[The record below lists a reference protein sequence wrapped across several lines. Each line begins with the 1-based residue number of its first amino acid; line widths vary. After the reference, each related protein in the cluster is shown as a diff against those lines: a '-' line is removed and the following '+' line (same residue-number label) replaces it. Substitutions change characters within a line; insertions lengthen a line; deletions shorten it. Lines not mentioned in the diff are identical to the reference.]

1 VGLRAKGSEEGWVVV
16 FAKGGTGSS
25 FGQRWHVNSKGEAV
39 VLRGGWFTKRYHK
52 QFFRN
57 ARASFLFLSNS
68 KKEEA
73 VVPTPK
79 NFDYERA
86 GRKFLSKNPRYQ
98 DQ

>member
-1 VGLRAKGSEEGWVVV
+1 MGLRAKGSKDGWVVV

-25 FGQRWHVNSKGEAV
+25 FGQRRHVNSNGEAV
-39 VLRGGWFTKRYHK
+39 VQRGGWFTKRYHK

-57 ARASFLFLSNS
+57 ARASFFPPNS
-68 KKEEA
+68 KKVEA
-73 VVPTPK
+73 VVLTPK

-98 DQ
+98 DK

>member
-25 FGQRWHVNSKGEAV
+25 FGQRWHVNSNGEAV
-39 VLRGGWFTKRYHK
+39 VLRGGWFTQRYHK

-57 ARASFLFLSNS
+57 ARASFFSPQLQ
-68 KKEEA
+68 EVEA
-73 VVPTPK
+73 MVLTPK

-86 GRKFLSKNPRYQ
+86 GRKFLSKDPRYQ
-98 DQ
+98 DK